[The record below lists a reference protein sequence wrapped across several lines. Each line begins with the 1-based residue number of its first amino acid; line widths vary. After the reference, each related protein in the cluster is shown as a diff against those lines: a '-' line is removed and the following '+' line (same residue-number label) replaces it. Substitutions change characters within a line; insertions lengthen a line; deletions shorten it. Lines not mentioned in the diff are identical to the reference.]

1 MTLNE
6 SFKKVNEEVLVSI
19 KKDTNTAI
27 LSLQE
32 SATKIWQAVENNQ
45 QDKINV
51 RAANALISVFNVMRD
66 LGIDNPEECLTKRLE
81 ELKNEK

>member
-6 SFKKVNEEVLVSI
+6 SFKKVNEEVPMSTE
-19 KKDTNTAI
+19 KDINTAI

-45 QDKINV
+45 QDKINT

-66 LGIDNPEECLTKRLE
+66 LGINNPEECLAKRLE
-81 ELKNEK
+81 ELKSEK